1 MIHFFFENE
10 SLEDVLKKESSEK
23 REEVNVSD
31 DVLSV
36 FPRVSGILNGQFDD
50 SESTEDFNSKRKSVS
65 EVLDEGT
72 TP

>member
-36 FPRVSGILNGQFDD
+36 FPRVSEILNGQFDD
-50 SESTEDFNSKRKSVS
+50 SESTEDFNSNRKSVS
-65 EVLDEGT
+65 EVLDEGA